1 MVARDSLS
9 VAFEG
14 LGETTNDAML
24 SGDQKKRLEEAR
36 RRSKQETDWAVNNAG
51 RRNNYLPMAF
61 GAKKF
66 KRDKANSPC
75 FECK

>member
-14 LGETTNDAML
+14 LGKTTNDAML

-36 RRSKQETDWAVNNAG
+36 RRSKQETNWFSAG
-51 RRNNYLPMAF
+51 RRGNYLPMDF

-66 KRDKANSPC
+66 KRDKFNFPC